1 MPSSSRPAW
10 LAGTG
15 AGAIALAAL
24 IASAALLGTGAP
36 RAERTA
42 HDALAAEALVAAYR
56 RSRVATYTADSI
68 FYRRLRTGREFTTS
82 TRVVQRP
89 PDRLVIGPASVDG
102 EVGGARV
109 GCSRPDGGEWRC
121 RRGGGVDY
129 DAEVQRDTE
138 VLRNLVT
145 GGPGRRAYRVARRGE
160 DCFHLALT
168 VAAMAPPYGRE
179 ATMCFDAATGAL
191 LRVEVRRAEGID
203 RTTASRL
210 SGAVD
215 PADLQLPGPF
225 QGG

>member
-1 MPSSSRPAW
+1 MPSSSRSAW
-10 LAGTG
+10 LAGIG
-15 AGAIALAAL
+15 AGAIALVAFV
-24 IASAALLGTGAP
+24 ASAAVLGSGAP
-36 RAERTA
+36 RITRTE
-42 HDALAAEALVAAYR
+42 HDPLAAEALVAAYR
-56 RSRVATYTADSI
+56 RSRVATYTAESI
-68 FYRRLRTGREFTTS
+68 FHRRLRTGREFTTS

-89 PDRLVIGPASVDG
+89 PDRLVIGSASVDG

-121 RRGGGVDY
+121 RQGGPVDY
-129 DAEVQRDTE
+129 VAEAQRDTD
-138 VLRNLVT
+138 VLRGLVT
-145 GGPGRRAYRVARRGE
+145 GAPGERAYRVARRGE
-160 DCFHLALT
+160 DCFHLALA
-168 VAAMAPPYGRE
+168 VAVAAPPYGRE

-191 LRVEVRRAEGID
+191 SGVEVRRPEGID